1 MTHPSAGETA
11 GALTRGERRDLTTR
25 PMRRVRRIHML
36 GIGGSGMAGIAEVLI
51 NLGYTV
57 SGSDL
62 KQSAATQRLAALGAR
77 VQIGH
82 DAAHVAGA
90 DAVVVSTAVRADN
103 PEYVYAN
110 EHRIPVV
117 RRAEMLAEL
126 MRFRYGI
133 AIAGTHGKTTTTSL
147 VASVL
152 AEGGLDPTYVIG
164 GKLKSA
170 DTNARLGA
178 GAYLVAEADESDA
191 SFLHLSPMIAAVT
204 NIDADHLET
213 YGHDFS
219 RLRATFVEFLHR
231 LPFYG
236 LAVMCVDD
244 AVVRATLPD
253 IGRPLLTYGFAEDAD
268 LRGIDVRPEGSGAHF
283 TAVGSDGF
291 SAEFHLNLPGRHNV
305 QNALVAVA
313 IGRELGV
320 GVDAMQRA
328 LSGFEGIGRRCELHG
343 ALRFG
348 ERSAVLV
355 DDYGHHPREIAATFQ
370 AMRAA
375 HPERRLVVVFQPHRY
390 SRTRDLFDDFCEI
403 LAQADALLLLEVYA
417 AGETAIEGADG
428 RALARGIRARGKVEP
443 VFVRSV
449 AKLPEALSHVL
460 RDGDLVL
467 TLGAGD
473 IGTVPAALLKKF
485 GGGA

>member
-1 MTHPSAGETA
+1 MSDTPGLQNMMTA
-11 GALTRGERRDLTTR
+11 

-36 GIGGSGMAGIAEVLI
+36 GIGGSGMAGIAEVLL
-51 NLGYTV
+51 NLGYQV
-57 SGSDL
+57 SGTDL
-62 KQSAATQRLAALGAR
+62 KESAATRRLVDLGA
-77 VQIGH
+77 QIFFGH
-82 DAAHVAGA
+82 AAEHAHGA
-90 DAVVVSTAVRADN
+90 DAVVVSTAVKGDN
-103 PEYVYAN
+103 PELDYAR
-110 EHRIPVV
+110 EHRIPIV

-152 AEGGLDPTYVIG
+152 AEGGLDPTFVVG

-170 DTNARLGA
+170 GANAKLGA

-191 SFLHLSPMIAAVT
+191 SFLHLSPMISAVT

-213 YGHDFS
+213 YGGDFR

-236 LAVMCVDD
+236 LAVLCVDD
-244 AVVRATLPD
+244 SVVRETLAEV
-253 IGRPLLTYGFAEDAD
+253 GRPIVTYGFSEDAD
-268 LRGIDVRPEGSGAHF
+268 VRAVDVVAEGSGARF
-283 TAVGSDGF
+283 AVVFRDGTRE
-291 SAEFHLNLPGRHNV
+291 EFHLNLPGRHNV

-313 IGRELGV
+313 IGRELGASF
-320 GVDAMQRA
+320 DAMRKA
-328 LSGFEGIGRRCELHG
+328 FAGFEGVGRRCEPHG
-343 ALRFG
+343 ELNFG
-348 ERSAVLV
+348 KGPVLLV

-375 HPERRLVVVFQPHRY
+375 HPQRRLVVVFQPHRY
-390 SRTRDLFDDFCEI
+390 TRTRDLFEDFCEI
-403 LAQADALLLLEVYA
+403 LSTADALVLLEVYA
-417 AGETAIEGADG
+417 AGEEPIEGADG

-443 VFVRSV
+443 VFVRTV
-449 AKLPEALSHVL
+449 AQVPAAIA
-460 RDGDLVL
+460 DMTAAGDLIL

-473 IGTVPAALLKKF
+473 VGSVPALMAKR
-485 GGGA
+485 AQP